1 MQSPQ
6 PAHPSGSG
14 SHTPVNPTSSLSS
27 VTGTAAGST
36 STPIRINSA
45 KHSGGGDSLLPSLGL
60 AGGSGTGAST
70 SSHSMPGTPQQSSS
84 VPTGSHLQLQTPS
97 ATGGAVTPSG
107 LSMGASNQS
116 LGVSVGAASS
126 VGGISI
132 TPPNSAGLRQSTVFD
147 FKFKRRP
154 SLKVLLTK
162 LPSNDS
168 LSNSPAPSSPGIANW
183 ASDNR
188 DGNVADK
195 SAADA
200 AKLNR
205 KESYKAQ
212 RKNYRKEK
220 KRVASELMNS
230 LQDPAV
236 IVLADWLKVRGTL
249 KSWTKL
255 WCVLKPGLLLIYKS
269 QKTKSSHWVGTVMLT
284 ACQVIERPSKKDG
297 FCFKLFHPM
306 EQSIWAPRG
315 PDKETIGAVVQPLP
329 TAYLIFRAPSQAAG
343 KCWMDALELSLRCS
357 ALLLRTN
364 SSTAPSNTSYVGEPL
379 LPVSHETQWSEA
391 DYEKHFN
398 DHGKWGQFLA
408 VPPDMESSRS
418 DTSLPSRAQTPLLQQ
433 LYSSAVS
440 NWERTKRLPHF
451 RHHSEQRKS
460 SCSDASSC
468 DYALGTQRKRRLL
481 SPVSKSLSLGGTGA
495 LGGSSSSEEN
505 EDDYGDTSAG
515 SLAPAPGP
523 DPRPV
528 SAPPECPLQP
538 RFRLNVKDLD
548 ADSQNEAPNA
558 AMSGL
563 ESESE
568 SDAGEAV
575 QDDTLE
581 PADCVE
587 TTYVPFTEEEFGE
600 QGEQVEELA
609 EENKSLIWCI
619 VKQVRPGMDLSKV
632 VLPTFILE
640 PRSFLDKL
648 SDSYYHADL
657 LSKAVQEDDA
667 FTRMK
672 IIVQWYMSSFYKKP
686 KGLKKPYNPILG
698 ETFRCYWQHPSGSR
712 TFYIA
717 EQVSHHPPVSAF
729 YVTNR
734 EDGFSITCSILAK
747 SKFYGNST
755 SAVLEGAATMTLLP
769 RGECYTATTPYAH
782 CKGILMGTLSME
794 LGGKIN
800 IECENTGYRTELEF
814 KLKPF
819 LGGSEST
826 NVVVGKIK
834 LGKETLATINGHW
847 DRECRIKDAK
857 TGEETLLFKVDADLR
872 AKRLP
877 RYLVPVEAQEPHESQ
892 RLWER
897 VSESIA
903 REDQVAATEEKT
915 VLEEKQRAAAK
926 ERSSIEAPY
935 VPNLF
940 ELDSYGQW
948 IYKYADLRPWDV
960 RNDVRQYECQY
971 KVLTQTRHKSVP
983 IVHGAELMHPLR
995 SSIEPVA
1002 RSHRQSGAASSKAPK
1017 AKNKSLV
1024 LAPRDTNSDSS
1035 QSPQGVV
1042 KRSSS
1047 SSIRQINAA
1056 LDQVNRVLEEHS
1068 KQLNDISRR
1077 LERMQY
1083 APPAHLRHGAQ
1094 NMLGG
1099 GVALST
1105 VIKSLIYALI
1115 GLTFSLILRWLFK

>member
-6 PAHPSGSG
+6 PAQPSGSG

-27 VTGTAAGST
+27 VTGTAAAST

-60 AGGSGTGAST
+60 AGVSGTGAST

-116 LGVSVGAASS
+116 LGLSVGAAGS

-132 TPPNSAGLRQSTVFD
+132 TPPNSAGLRQST
-147 FKFKRRP
+147 
-154 SLKVLLTK
+154 
-162 LPSNDS
+162 
-168 LSNSPAPSSPGIANW
+168 GIANW

-398 DHGKWGQFLA
+398 DH
-408 VPPDMESSRS
+408 
-418 DTSLPSRAQTPLLQQ
+418 
-433 LYSSAVS
+433 
-440 NWERTKRLPHF
+440 
-451 RHHSEQRKS
+451 
-460 SCSDASSC
+460 
-468 DYALGTQRKRRLL
+468 
-481 SPVSKSLSLGGTGA
+481 
-495 LGGSSSSEEN
+495 
-505 EDDYGDTSAG
+505 
-515 SLAPAPGP
+515 
-523 DPRPV
+523 
-528 SAPPECPLQP
+528 
-538 RFRLNVKDLD
+538 DLD

-587 TTYVPFTEEEFGE
+587 TTYVPITEEEFGE

-609 EENKSLIWCI
+609 DENKSLIWCI

-915 VLEEKQRAAAK
+915 VLEEKQRADAK

-995 SSIEPVA
+995 SSLEPVA

-1083 APPAHLRHGAQ
+1083 APPPHLRHGAQ

>member
-1 MQSPQ
+1 MLFKYFNIF
-6 PAHPSGSG
+6 GSC
-14 SHTPVNPTSSLSS
+14 
-27 VTGTAAGST
+27 
-36 STPIRINSA
+36 R
-45 KHSGGGDSLLPSLGL
+45 
-60 AGGSGTGAST
+60 
-70 SSHSMPGTPQQSSS
+70 
-84 VPTGSHLQLQTPS
+84 
-97 ATGGAVTPSG
+97 
-107 LSMGASNQS
+107 
-116 LGVSVGAASS
+116 
-126 VGGISI
+126 
-132 TPPNSAGLRQSTVFD
+132 
-147 FKFKRRP
+147 
-154 SLKVLLTK
+154 
-162 LPSNDS
+162 
-168 LSNSPAPSSPGIANW
+168 
-183 ASDNR
+183 
-188 DGNVADK
+188 K

-212 RKNYRKEK
+212 RKNYRREK

-284 ACQVIERPSKKDG
+284 SCQVIERPSKKDG
-297 FCFKLFHPM
+297 FCFKLFHPL

-357 ALLLRTN
+357 ALLLRSN
-364 SSTAPSNTSYVGEPL
+364 SSTTPSNAYTGEPL
-379 LPVSHETQWSEA
+379 PVSNETQWSEA

-398 DHGKWGQFLA
+398 DH
-408 VPPDMESSRS
+408 
-418 DTSLPSRAQTPLLQQ
+418 
-433 LYSSAVS
+433 
-440 NWERTKRLPHF
+440 
-451 RHHSEQRKS
+451 
-460 SCSDASSC
+460 
-468 DYALGTQRKRRLL
+468 
-481 SPVSKSLSLGGTGA
+481 
-495 LGGSSSSEEN
+495 
-505 EDDYGDTSAG
+505 
-515 SLAPAPGP
+515 
-523 DPRPV
+523 
-528 SAPPECPLQP
+528 
-538 RFRLNVKDLD
+538 DLD
-548 ADSQNEAPNA
+548 ADSQNEAANA

-563 ESESE
+563 ESDSESE
-568 SDAGEAV
+568 PAQE
-575 QDDTLE
+575 DDVVDQPPCE
-581 PADCVE
+581 E
-587 TTYVPFTEEEFGE
+587 TTYVPFQEEEFGA

-657 LSKAVQEDDA
+657 LSRAVHEDDA

-672 IIVQWYMSSFYKKP
+672 MIVQWYLSGFYKKP

-698 ETFRCYWQHPSGSR
+698 ETFRCYWEHPGGSR

-769 RGECYTATTPYAH
+769 RGECYTASTPYAH

-800 IECENTGYRTELEF
+800 IECENTGYKTELEF

-819 LGGSEST
+819 LGGADAT

-834 LGKETLATINGHW
+834 LGKETLATISGHW
-847 DRECRIKDAK
+847 DKECRIKDMK
-857 TGEETLLFKVDADLR
+857 TGEETLLFKADAEMR
-872 AKRLP
+872 SKRLT
-877 RYLVPVEAQEPHESQ
+877 RYLVPMEKQLPTESE
-892 RLWER
+892 RLWR
-897 VSESIA
+897 LVSEAIA
-903 REDQVAATEEKT
+903 NEDQIAATAEKT
-915 VLEEKQRAAAK
+915 VLEENQRAAAK
-926 ERSSIEAPY
+926 DRAENDKVHIPT
-935 VPNLF
+935 LF
-940 ELDSYGQW
+940 EQDSYGQW
-948 IYKYADLRPWDV
+948 IYKYADLRPWDT
-960 RNDVRQYECQY
+960 RNDVRQYECDY
-971 KVLTQTRHKSVP
+971 KVLTETRNKTVP
-983 IVHGAELMHPLR
+983 IVHGAEIIHPLR
-995 SSIEPVA
+995 AGHEPSI
-1002 RSHRQSGAASSKAPK
+1002 RSRTRLTVGKESNKTPK
-1017 AKNKSLV
+1017 AMNKSLV

-1035 QSPQGVV
+1035 QSPQGAV
-1042 KRSSS
+1042 KRGTNSSS
-1047 SSIRQINAA
+1047 FRQIAVTLEQLNAT
-1056 LDQVNRVLEEHS
+1056 LENHT

-1083 APPAHLRHGAQ
+1083 APPSQHTSPYDL
-1094 NMLGG
+1094 LGG
-1099 GVALST
+1099 GVSLST
-1105 VIKSLIYALI
+1105 VFKSIIYALI
-1115 GLTFSLILRWLFK
+1115 GLGVSLILRWLFK

>member
-1 MQSPQ
+1 MQSQGALPI
-6 PAHPSGSG
+6 PMPGAVGGGGGGAAGGSGSG
-14 SHTPVNPTSSLSS
+14 SHTPISATPNPVSAVSGTPTTS
-27 VTGTAAGST
+27 
-36 STPIRINSA
+36 STPIRIGSA
-45 KHSGGGDSLLPSLGL
+45 KHSAPGGGGDAAVQAVTGGIS
-60 AGGSGTGAST
+60 GSGPT
-70 SSHSMPGTPQQSSS
+70 SHSVPGTPQQSSS
-84 VPTGSHLQLQTPS
+84 VPTGSHLQLQAMPS
-97 ATGGAVTPSG
+97 AI
-107 LSMGASNQS
+107 SMGASNQS
-116 LGVSVGAASS
+116 LGVSVGAGSS
-126 VGGISI
+126 ISGISI
-132 TPPNSAGLRQSTVFD
+132 TPPNSAGLRQTA
-147 FKFKRRP
+147 
-154 SLKVLLTK
+154 T
-162 LPSNDS
+162 
-168 LSNSPAPSSPGIANW
+168 GIANW

-188 DGNVADK
+188 DGNLADK

-212 RKNYRKEK
+212 RKNYRREK

-284 ACQVIERPSKKDG
+284 SCQVIERPSKKDG
-297 FCFKLFHPM
+297 FCFKLFHPL

-315 PDKETIGAVVQPLP
+315 PDKETLGAVVQPLP

-357 ALLLRTN
+357 ALLLRSN
-364 SSTAPSNTSYVGEPL
+364 SGTGAAPSNTFVGEP

-398 DHGKWGQFLA
+398 DQ
-408 VPPDMESSRS
+408 
-418 DTSLPSRAQTPLLQQ
+418 
-433 LYSSAVS
+433 
-440 NWERTKRLPHF
+440 
-451 RHHSEQRKS
+451 
-460 SCSDASSC
+460 
-468 DYALGTQRKRRLL
+468 
-481 SPVSKSLSLGGTGA
+481 
-495 LGGSSSSEEN
+495 
-505 EDDYGDTSAG
+505 
-515 SLAPAPGP
+515 
-523 DPRPV
+523 
-528 SAPPECPLQP
+528 
-538 RFRLNVKDLD
+538 DLD

-558 AMSGL
+558 TMSGL
-563 ESESE
+563 ESDTDTDGAEP
-568 SDAGEAV
+568 DGDV
-575 QDDTLE
+575 QQDENVNAT
-581 PADCVE
+581 PCQE

-609 EENKSLIWCI
+609 DENKSLIWCI

-648 SDSYYHADL
+648 SDSYYHADI

-672 IIVQWYMSSFYKKP
+672 LIVQWYLSSFYKKP

-769 RGECYTATTPYAH
+769 RGECYTASTPYAH

-819 LGGSEST
+819 LGGSDAT

-834 LGKETLATINGHW
+834 LGKETLATLQGHW
-847 DRECRIKDAK
+847 DKEIRLKDVK
-857 TGEETLLFKVDADLR
+857 TGEESLLFKADAEMR
-872 AKRLP
+872 SKRLI
-877 RYLVPVEAQEPHESQ
+877 RHLVPVDLQLPTESQ
-892 RLWER
+892 RLWSR
-897 VSESIA
+897 VSDAIA

-915 VLEEKQRAAAK
+915 VLEERQRAAAK
-926 ERSSIEAPY
+926 ERAANDISYDPTF
-935 VPNLF
+935 F

-948 IYKYADLRPWDV
+948 VYKYADLRPWDT
-960 RNDVRQYECQY
+960 RNDVRQYECDY
-971 KVLTQTRHKSVP
+971 KVITLTRHKSVP
-983 IVHGAELMHPLR
+983 IVHGAEIQHPLR
-995 SSIEPVA
+995 ASLETVA
-1002 RSHRQSGAASSKAPK
+1002 RPHRQSSITGGSKSAVAAK

-1035 QSPQGVV
+1035 QSPQGAV
-1042 KRSSS
+1042 KRG
-1047 SSIRQINAA
+1047 SSIKQLTLAV
-1056 LDQVNRVLEEHS
+1056 DQLNRVLDVHTR
-1068 KQLNDISRR
+1068 KLNEISQR

-1083 APPAHLRHGAQ
+1083 APTPNTMSGHL
-1094 NMLGG
+1094 LGG
-1099 GVALST
+1099 GVAQST
-1105 VIKSLIYALI
+1105 VYKSIIYALI
-1115 GLTFSLILRWLFK
+1115 GLTVSLLLRWLFK

>member
-1 MQSPQ
+1 M
-6 PAHPSGSG
+6 
-14 SHTPVNPTSSLSS
+14 N
-27 VTGTAAGST
+27 
-36 STPIRINSA
+36 
-45 KHSGGGDSLLPSLGL
+45 LL
-60 AGGSGTGAST
+60 
-70 SSHSMPGTPQQSSS
+70 Q
-84 VPTGSHLQLQTPS
+84 
-97 ATGGAVTPSG
+97 
-107 LSMGASNQS
+107 
-116 LGVSVGAASS
+116 
-126 VGGISI
+126 
-132 TPPNSAGLRQSTVFD
+132 R
-147 FKFKRRP
+147 
-154 SLKVLLTK
+154 
-162 LPSNDS
+162 
-168 LSNSPAPSSPGIANW
+168 IANW

-188 DGNVADK
+188 DGNLADK

-212 RKNYRKEK
+212 RKNYRREK

-284 ACQVIERPSKKDG
+284 SCQVIERPSKKDG
-297 FCFKLFHPM
+297 FCFKLFHPL

-357 ALLLRTN
+357 ALLLRSN
-364 SSTAPSNTSYVGEPL
+364 SSTGTAPTSSYMGEP

-398 DHGKWGQFLA
+398 DH
-408 VPPDMESSRS
+408 
-418 DTSLPSRAQTPLLQQ
+418 
-433 LYSSAVS
+433 
-440 NWERTKRLPHF
+440 
-451 RHHSEQRKS
+451 
-460 SCSDASSC
+460 
-468 DYALGTQRKRRLL
+468 
-481 SPVSKSLSLGGTGA
+481 
-495 LGGSSSSEEN
+495 
-505 EDDYGDTSAG
+505 
-515 SLAPAPGP
+515 
-523 DPRPV
+523 
-528 SAPPECPLQP
+528 
-538 RFRLNVKDLD
+538 DLD

-558 AMSGL
+558 VMSGL

-568 SDAGEAV
+568 SDPA
-575 QDDTLE
+575 E
-581 PADCVE
+581 PAQEDGVEQQCVE
-587 TTYVPFTEEEFGE
+587 TSYAPFTEEEFGE

-672 IIVQWYMSSFYKKP
+672 LVVQWYLSSFYKKP

-698 ETFRCYWQHPSGSR
+698 ERFRCYWQHPSGSR

-819 LGGSEST
+819 LGGADAT

-847 DRECRIKDAK
+847 DKECRVKDSK
-857 TGEETLLFKVDADLR
+857 TGEETVLFKVDAETR
-872 AKRLP
+872 SKRLT
-877 RYLVPVEAQEPHESQ
+877 RYMVPLDLQEDNESQ
-892 RLWER
+892 RLWQR
-897 VSESIA
+897 VSEAIA

-915 VLEEKQRAAAK
+915 VLEERQRADAK
-926 ERSSIEAPY
+926 ERVSSDSVHMPD
-935 VPNLF
+935 LF

-948 IYKYADLRPWDV
+948 LYKYADLRPWDS
-960 RNDVRQYECQY
+960 RNDVRQYECQF

-983 IVHGAELMHPLR
+983 IVHGVEMIHPLR
-995 SSIEPVA
+995 SSIETLS
-1002 RSHRQSGAASSKAPK
+1002 RTKRQSPAGQPLQPGGSVVPK

-1035 QSPQGVV
+1035 QSPQGAV

-1047 SSIRQINAA
+1047 SAIKQLA
-1056 LDQVNRVLEEHS
+1056 LAVDQVNRVLELHTR
-1068 KQLNDISRR
+1068 QLNEISQR

-1083 APPAHLRHGAQ
+1083 SPPPSNMSAHSVNL
-1094 NMLGG
+1094 LGG
-1099 GVALST
+1099 GVSQST

>member
-1 MQSPQ
+1 MQ
-6 PAHPSGSG
+6 PATPSTPINSAPLA
-14 SHTPVNPTSSLSS
+14 SSASSATPVAAAPASSQGQGASS
-27 VTGTAAGST
+27 QGQGASSQGQGAS

-45 KHSGGGDSLLPSLGL
+45 KQAGGGGDTLTQPS
-60 AGGSGTGAST
+60 TPH
-70 SSHSMPGTPQQSSS
+70 SHSMPGTPQQPQQSSS
-84 VPTGSHLQLQTPS
+84 VPTGGHLLQLQPPLPS
-97 ATGGAVTPSG
+97 AAGAAGAGGAVTPSG

-126 VGGISI
+126 VSGISI
-132 TPPNSAGLRQSTVFD
+132 TPPNSAGLRQST
-147 FKFKRRP
+147 
-154 SLKVLLTK
+154 
-162 LPSNDS
+162 
-168 LSNSPAPSSPGIANW
+168 GIANW

-188 DGNVADK
+188 DGNLADK
-195 SAADA
+195 ATADA

-212 RKNYRKEK
+212 RKNYRREK

-284 ACQVIERPSKKDG
+284 SCQVIERPSKKDG
-297 FCFKLFHPM
+297 FCFKLFHPL

-357 ALLLRTN
+357 ALLLRSN
-364 SSTAPSNTSYVGEPL
+364 SSTGAAPSSSYVGEP

-398 DHGKWGQFLA
+398 DH
-408 VPPDMESSRS
+408 
-418 DTSLPSRAQTPLLQQ
+418 
-433 LYSSAVS
+433 
-440 NWERTKRLPHF
+440 
-451 RHHSEQRKS
+451 
-460 SCSDASSC
+460 
-468 DYALGTQRKRRLL
+468 
-481 SPVSKSLSLGGTGA
+481 
-495 LGGSSSSEEN
+495 
-505 EDDYGDTSAG
+505 
-515 SLAPAPGP
+515 
-523 DPRPV
+523 
-528 SAPPECPLQP
+528 
-538 RFRLNVKDLD
+538 DLD

-558 AMSGL
+558 VMSGP

-568 SDAGEAV
+568 SDPA
-575 QDDTLE
+575 E
-581 PADCVE
+581 PAQEDGVEQQCEE

-672 IIVQWYMSSFYKKP
+672 LVVQWYLSSFYKKP

-698 ETFRCYWQHPSGSR
+698 ERFRCYWQHPSGSR

-734 EDGFSITCSILAK
+734 EDGFSISCSILAK

-769 RGECYTATTPYAH
+769 RGECYTATSPYAH

-819 LGGSEST
+819 LGGADAT

-834 LGKETLATINGHW
+834 LGKETLATISGHW
-847 DRECRIKDAK
+847 DKECRVKDSK
-857 TGEETLLFKVDADLR
+857 TGEETLLFKVDAETR
-872 AKRLP
+872 SKRLT
-877 RYLVPVEAQEPHESQ
+877 RHLVPLESQEPNESQ
-892 RLWER
+892 RLWQK
-897 VSESIA
+897 VSEAIA

-915 VLEEKQRAAAK
+915 VLEERQRADAK
-926 ERSSIEAPY
+926 ERASTESTHMPE
-935 VPNLF
+935 LF
-940 ELDSYGQW
+940 EVDSYGQW
-948 IYKYADLRPWDV
+948 LYKYADLRPWDS
-960 RNDVRQYECQY
+960 RNDVRQYECQF

-983 IVHGAELMHPLR
+983 IVHSAEMIHPLR
-995 SSIEPVA
+995 SSIETIS
-1002 RSHRQSGAASSKAPK
+1002 RTQRQSPAGQGMQTGGSSAPK

-1035 QSPQGVV
+1035 QSPQGAV

-1047 SSIRQINAA
+1047 SAVKQLA
-1056 LDQVNRVLEEHS
+1056 LAVDQVNRVLEMHTR
-1068 KQLNDISRR
+1068 QLNEISQR

-1083 APPAHLRHGAQ
+1083 APPPSSMGAHSHHL
-1094 NMLGG
+1094 LGG
-1099 GVALST
+1099 GVSQST
-1105 VIKSLIYALI
+1105 VIKSLVYALI
-1115 GLTFSLILRWLFK
+1115 GLTVSLILRWLFK

>member
-1 MQSPQ
+1 M
-6 PAHPSGSG
+6 
-14 SHTPVNPTSSLSS
+14 N
-27 VTGTAAGST
+27 
-36 STPIRINSA
+36 
-45 KHSGGGDSLLPSLGL
+45 LL
-60 AGGSGTGAST
+60 
-70 SSHSMPGTPQQSSS
+70 Q
-84 VPTGSHLQLQTPS
+84 
-97 ATGGAVTPSG
+97 
-107 LSMGASNQS
+107 
-116 LGVSVGAASS
+116 
-126 VGGISI
+126 
-132 TPPNSAGLRQSTVFD
+132 R
-147 FKFKRRP
+147 
-154 SLKVLLTK
+154 
-162 LPSNDS
+162 
-168 LSNSPAPSSPGIANW
+168 IANW

-188 DGNVADK
+188 DGNPTDK

-212 RKNYRKEK
+212 RKNYRREK

-284 ACQVIERPSKKDG
+284 SCQVIERPSKKDG

-364 SSTAPSNTSYVGEPL
+364 SSTTPSSNYAGEPL
-379 LPVSHETQWSEA
+379 PVSNETQWSEA

-398 DHGKWGQFLA
+398 DHGKWMQQWLA
-408 VPPDMESSRS
+408 PPAEQENSRS
-418 DTSLPSRAQTPLLQQ
+418 DNSQSSRAQTPLLQQ

-440 NWERTKRLPHF
+440 NWERTKRLPRF
-451 RHHSEQRKS
+451 GQRS
-460 SCSDASSC
+460 GQTRRGSDASTA
-468 DYALGTQRKRRLL
+468 DPKPGRRLRRHL
-481 SPVSKSLSLGGTGA
+481 SPISKSLSLGGV
-495 LGGSSSSEEN
+495 LCGSSSSDD
-505 EDDYGDTSAG
+505 EDVDYAG
-515 SLAPAPGP
+515 SSVCAKGAGF
-523 DPRPV
+523 RPV
-528 SAPPECPLQP
+528 SAPPDCLLLP
-538 RFRLNVKDLD
+538 RFQINVQDLD

-563 ESESE
+563 ESDSESE
-568 SDAGEAV
+568 AAQE
-575 QDDTLE
+575 DDLDQVPCE
-581 PADCVE
+581 E
-587 TTYVPFTEEEFGE
+587 TCYVPFQEEEFGE

-657 LSKAVQEDDA
+657 LSRAVHEDDA

-672 IIVQWYMSSFYKKP
+672 IIVQWYLSGFYKKP

-698 ETFRCYWQHPSGSR
+698 ETFRCYWEHPNGSR
-712 TFYIA
+712 TYYIA

-755 SAVLEGAATMTLLP
+755 SAVLEGTATMTLLP
-769 RGECYTATTPYAH
+769 RGEIYTATTPYAH

-800 IECENTGYRTELEF
+800 IECENTGYKTELEF

-819 LGGSEST
+819 LGGADAT

-834 LGKETLATINGHW
+834 LGKETLATIQGHW
-847 DRECRIKDAK
+847 DKECRLKDLK
-857 TGEETLLFKVDADLR
+857 TGEEILLFKADADMR
-872 AKRLP
+872 SKRLT
-877 RYLVPVEAQEPHESQ
+877 RYLVPMEKQLPTESE
-892 RLWER
+892 RLWR
-897 VSESIA
+897 LVSEAIA

-915 VLEEKQRAAAK
+915 VLEESQRASAK
-926 ERSSIEAPY
+926 ERAENDKKHIPT
-935 VPNLF
+935 LF
-940 ELDSYGQW
+940 ELNDYGQW
-948 IYKYADLRPWDV
+948 IYKYSDLRPWDV
-960 RNDVRQYECQY
+960 RNDVRQYECDY
-971 KVLTQTRHKSVP
+971 KVITETRNKTVP
-983 IVHGAELMHPLR
+983 VVLGADKLIPLR
-995 SSIEPVA
+995 AGMNSVA
-1002 RSHRQSGAASSKAPK
+1002 LSFRHLTIVPSAEGSKAPK

-1035 QSPQGVV
+1035 QSPQGAV
-1042 KRSSS
+1042 KRGSNSAA
-1047 SSIRQINAA
+1047 IKQLTNAVEQMNA
-1056 LDQVNRVLEEHS
+1056 TLQSHT
-1068 KQLNDISRR
+1068 KQLNDITRR

-1083 APPAHLRHGAQ
+1083 APSSRHS
-1094 NMLGG
+1094 NVHELIGG
-1099 GVALST
+1099 GVSLST

-1115 GLTFSLILRWLFK
+1115 GLMVSLILRWLFK

>member
-1 MQSPQ
+1 MQ
-6 PAHPSGSG
+6 PATPG
-14 SHTPVNPTSSLSS
+14 TPVNNSPLMINSSNTPAAPALAPGA
-27 VTGTAAGST
+27 TGGAS

-45 KHSGGGDSLLPSLGL
+45 KSHAGGGDTLAPS
-60 AGGSGTGAST
+60 TPH
-70 SSHSMPGTPQQSSS
+70 SHSTPGTPLQQQQSSS
-84 VPTGSHLQLQTPS
+84 VPTGSHLLQLQAPLPS
-97 ATGGAVTPSG
+97 AGGGGGGSVTPSG

-116 LGVSVGAASS
+116 LGISVGAASS
-126 VGGISI
+126 VSGISI

-154 SLKVLLTK
+154 SLKVLMTK
-162 LPSNDS
+162 LPSTDS

-188 DGNVADK
+188 DGNLADK

-212 RKNYRKEK
+212 RKNYRREK

-284 ACQVIERPSKKDG
+284 SCQVIERPSKKDG
-297 FCFKLFHPM
+297 FCFKLFHPL

-364 SSTAPSNTSYVGEPL
+364 SSTGTAPSSSFVGEP

-398 DHGKWGQFLA
+398 DQ
-408 VPPDMESSRS
+408 
-418 DTSLPSRAQTPLLQQ
+418 
-433 LYSSAVS
+433 
-440 NWERTKRLPHF
+440 
-451 RHHSEQRKS
+451 
-460 SCSDASSC
+460 
-468 DYALGTQRKRRLL
+468 
-481 SPVSKSLSLGGTGA
+481 
-495 LGGSSSSEEN
+495 
-505 EDDYGDTSAG
+505 
-515 SLAPAPGP
+515 
-523 DPRPV
+523 
-528 SAPPECPLQP
+528 
-538 RFRLNVKDLD
+538 DLD

-558 AMSGL
+558 VMSGL

-568 SDAGEAV
+568 SDPAEPA
-575 QDDTLE
+575 QDDGVE
-581 PADCVE
+581 QQCEE

-609 EENKSLIWCI
+609 DENKSLIWCI

-672 IIVQWYMSSFYKKP
+672 LVVQWYLSSFYKKP

-698 ETFRCYWQHPSGSR
+698 ERFRCYWQHPSGSR

-769 RGECYTATTPYAH
+769 RGECYTATSPYAH

-819 LGGSEST
+819 LGGADAT

-847 DRECRIKDAK
+847 DKECRVKDSK
-857 TGEETLLFKVDADLR
+857 TGEETLLFRVDAETR
-872 AKRLP
+872 SKRLT
-877 RYLVPVEAQEPHESQ
+877 RHMVPLESQDPNESQ
-892 RLWER
+892 RLWQH
-897 VSESIA
+897 VSDAIA

-915 VLEEKQRAAAK
+915 VLEERQRADAK
-926 ERSSIEAPY
+926 ERASTESTHMPE
-935 VPNLF
+935 LF

-948 IYKYADLRPWDV
+948 LYKYADLRPWDS
-960 RNDVRQYECQY
+960 RNDVRQYECQF

-983 IVHGAELMHPLR
+983 IVHGAEMIHPLR
-995 SSIEPVA
+995 SSLETLS
-1002 RSHRQSGAASSKAPK
+1002 RTQRQSPAGQAIPAVSK

-1035 QSPQGVV
+1035 QSPQGAV

-1047 SSIRQINAA
+1047 SAIKQLA
-1056 LDQVNRVLEEHS
+1056 LAVDQVNRVLELHTR
-1068 KQLNDISRR
+1068 QLNEISQR

-1083 APPAHLRHGAQ
+1083 SPPSSSLSVQSHHL
-1094 NMLGG
+1094 LGG
-1099 GVALST
+1099 GVSQST
-1105 VIKSLIYALI
+1105 VFKSLIYALI
-1115 GLTFSLILRWLFK
+1115 GLTLSLILRWLFK

>member
-1 MQSPQ
+1 M
-6 PAHPSGSG
+6 
-14 SHTPVNPTSSLSS
+14 
-27 VTGTAAGST
+27 
-36 STPIRINSA
+36 IFRI
-45 KHSGGGDSLLPSLGL
+45 
-60 AGGSGTGAST
+60 T
-70 SSHSMPGTPQQSSS
+70 
-84 VPTGSHLQLQTPS
+84 
-97 ATGGAVTPSG
+97 
-107 LSMGASNQS
+107 
-116 LGVSVGAASS
+116 
-126 VGGISI
+126 
-132 TPPNSAGLRQSTVFD
+132 
-147 FKFKRRP
+147 
-154 SLKVLLTK
+154 
-162 LPSNDS
+162 
-168 LSNSPAPSSPGIANW
+168 GIANW

-212 RKNYRKEK
+212 RKNYRREK

-284 ACQVIERPSKKDG
+284 SCQVIERPSKKDG
-297 FCFKLFHPM
+297 FCFKLFHPL

-357 ALLLRTN
+357 ALLLRSN
-364 SSTAPSNTSYVGEPL
+364 SSTGTAPTSSYMGEP

-398 DHGKWGQFLA
+398 DH
-408 VPPDMESSRS
+408 
-418 DTSLPSRAQTPLLQQ
+418 
-433 LYSSAVS
+433 
-440 NWERTKRLPHF
+440 
-451 RHHSEQRKS
+451 
-460 SCSDASSC
+460 
-468 DYALGTQRKRRLL
+468 
-481 SPVSKSLSLGGTGA
+481 
-495 LGGSSSSEEN
+495 
-505 EDDYGDTSAG
+505 
-515 SLAPAPGP
+515 
-523 DPRPV
+523 
-528 SAPPECPLQP
+528 
-538 RFRLNVKDLD
+538 DLD

-558 AMSGL
+558 VMSGL

-568 SDAGEAV
+568 SDPA
-575 QDDTLE
+575 E
-581 PADCVE
+581 PAQEDVVDVDQQCVE
-587 TTYVPFTEEEFGE
+587 TSYVPFTEEEFGE

-672 IIVQWYMSSFYKKP
+672 LVVQWYLSSFYKKP

-698 ETFRCYWQHPSGSR
+698 ERFRCYWQHPSGSR

-819 LGGSEST
+819 LGGADAT

-847 DRECRIKDAK
+847 DKECRVKDSK
-857 TGEETLLFKVDADLR
+857 TGEETVLFKVDAETR
-872 AKRLP
+872 SKRLT
-877 RYLVPVEAQEPHESQ
+877 RYMVPLDLQEPNESQ
-892 RLWER
+892 RLWQR
-897 VSESIA
+897 VSEAIA
-903 REDQVAATEEKT
+903 NEDQVAATEEKT
-915 VLEEKQRAAAK
+915 VLEERQRADAK
-926 ERSSIEAPY
+926 ERLSSDSVHMPD
-935 VPNLF
+935 LF

-948 IYKYADLRPWDV
+948 LYKYADLRPWDS
-960 RNDVRQYECQY
+960 RNDVRQYECQF

-983 IVHGAELMHPLR
+983 IVHGAEMIHPLR
-995 SSIEPVA
+995 SSIETLS
-1002 RSHRQSGAASSKAPK
+1002 RTQRQSPAGQPLPSGGSAVPK

-1035 QSPQGVV
+1035 QSPQGAV

-1047 SSIRQINAA
+1047 SAIKQLTLAV
-1056 LDQVNRVLEEHS
+1056 DQVNRVLEQHTR
-1068 KQLNDISRR
+1068 QLNEISRR

-1083 APPAHLRHGAQ
+1083 SPPPSNMSAHSLH
-1094 NMLGG
+1094 MLGG
-1099 GVALST
+1099 GVSQST

-1115 GLTFSLILRWLFK
+1115 GLAFSLILRWLFK

>member
-398 DHGKWGQFLA
+398 DH
-408 VPPDMESSRS
+408 
-418 DTSLPSRAQTPLLQQ
+418 
-433 LYSSAVS
+433 
-440 NWERTKRLPHF
+440 
-451 RHHSEQRKS
+451 
-460 SCSDASSC
+460 
-468 DYALGTQRKRRLL
+468 
-481 SPVSKSLSLGGTGA
+481 
-495 LGGSSSSEEN
+495 
-505 EDDYGDTSAG
+505 
-515 SLAPAPGP
+515 
-523 DPRPV
+523 
-528 SAPPECPLQP
+528 
-538 RFRLNVKDLD
+538 DLD

>member
-1 MQSPQ
+1 M
-6 PAHPSGSG
+6 
-14 SHTPVNPTSSLSS
+14 N
-27 VTGTAAGST
+27 
-36 STPIRINSA
+36 
-45 KHSGGGDSLLPSLGL
+45 LL
-60 AGGSGTGAST
+60 
-70 SSHSMPGTPQQSSS
+70 Q
-84 VPTGSHLQLQTPS
+84 
-97 ATGGAVTPSG
+97 
-107 LSMGASNQS
+107 
-116 LGVSVGAASS
+116 
-126 VGGISI
+126 
-132 TPPNSAGLRQSTVFD
+132 R
-147 FKFKRRP
+147 
-154 SLKVLLTK
+154 
-162 LPSNDS
+162 
-168 LSNSPAPSSPGIANW
+168 IANW

-188 DGNVADK
+188 DGNLADK

-212 RKNYRKEK
+212 RKNYRREK

-284 ACQVIERPSKKDG
+284 SCQVIERPSKKDG
-297 FCFKLFHPM
+297 FCFKLFHPL

-357 ALLLRTN
+357 ALLLRSN
-364 SSTAPSNTSYVGEPL
+364 SSTTPSNAYTGEPL
-379 LPVSHETQWSEA
+379 PVSNETQWSEA

-398 DHGKWGQFLA
+398 DH
-408 VPPDMESSRS
+408 
-418 DTSLPSRAQTPLLQQ
+418 
-433 LYSSAVS
+433 
-440 NWERTKRLPHF
+440 
-451 RHHSEQRKS
+451 
-460 SCSDASSC
+460 
-468 DYALGTQRKRRLL
+468 
-481 SPVSKSLSLGGTGA
+481 
-495 LGGSSSSEEN
+495 
-505 EDDYGDTSAG
+505 
-515 SLAPAPGP
+515 
-523 DPRPV
+523 
-528 SAPPECPLQP
+528 
-538 RFRLNVKDLD
+538 DLD
-548 ADSQNEAPNA
+548 ADSQNEAANA

-563 ESESE
+563 ESDSESE
-568 SDAGEAV
+568 PAQE
-575 QDDTLE
+575 DDVVDQPPCE
-581 PADCVE
+581 E
-587 TTYVPFTEEEFGE
+587 TTYVPFQEEEFGA

-657 LSKAVQEDDA
+657 LSRAVHEDDA

-672 IIVQWYMSSFYKKP
+672 MIVQWYLSGFYKKP

-698 ETFRCYWQHPSGSR
+698 ETFRCYWEHPGGSR

-769 RGECYTATTPYAH
+769 RGECYTASTPYAH

-800 IECENTGYRTELEF
+800 IECENTGYKTELEF

-819 LGGSEST
+819 LGGADAT

-834 LGKETLATINGHW
+834 LGKETLATISGHW
-847 DRECRIKDAK
+847 DKECRIKDMK
-857 TGEETLLFKVDADLR
+857 TGEETLLFKADAEMR
-872 AKRLP
+872 SKRLT
-877 RYLVPVEAQEPHESQ
+877 RYLVPMEKQLPTESE
-892 RLWER
+892 RLWR
-897 VSESIA
+897 LVSEAIA
-903 REDQVAATEEKT
+903 NEDQIAATAEKT
-915 VLEEKQRAAAK
+915 VLEENQRAAAK
-926 ERSSIEAPY
+926 DRAENDKVHIPT
-935 VPNLF
+935 LF
-940 ELDSYGQW
+940 EQDSYGQW
-948 IYKYADLRPWDV
+948 IYKYADLRPWDT
-960 RNDVRQYECQY
+960 RNDVRQYECDY
-971 KVLTQTRHKSVP
+971 KVLTETRNKTVP
-983 IVHGAELMHPLR
+983 IVHGAEIIHPLR
-995 SSIEPVA
+995 AGHEPSI
-1002 RSHRQSGAASSKAPK
+1002 RSRTRLTVGKESNKTPK
-1017 AKNKSLV
+1017 AMNKSLV

-1035 QSPQGVV
+1035 QSPQGAV
-1042 KRSSS
+1042 KRGTNSSS
-1047 SSIRQINAA
+1047 FRQIAVTLEQLNAT
-1056 LDQVNRVLEEHS
+1056 LENHT

-1083 APPAHLRHGAQ
+1083 APPSQHTSPYDL
-1094 NMLGG
+1094 LGG
-1099 GVALST
+1099 GVSLST
-1105 VIKSLIYALI
+1105 VFKSIIYALI
-1115 GLTFSLILRWLFK
+1115 GLGVSLILRWLFK

>member
-1 MQSPQ
+1 M
-6 PAHPSGSG
+6 
-14 SHTPVNPTSSLSS
+14 N
-27 VTGTAAGST
+27 
-36 STPIRINSA
+36 
-45 KHSGGGDSLLPSLGL
+45 LL
-60 AGGSGTGAST
+60 
-70 SSHSMPGTPQQSSS
+70 Q
-84 VPTGSHLQLQTPS
+84 
-97 ATGGAVTPSG
+97 
-107 LSMGASNQS
+107 
-116 LGVSVGAASS
+116 
-126 VGGISI
+126 
-132 TPPNSAGLRQSTVFD
+132 R
-147 FKFKRRP
+147 
-154 SLKVLLTK
+154 
-162 LPSNDS
+162 
-168 LSNSPAPSSPGIANW
+168 IANW

-188 DGNVADK
+188 DGNLADK

-212 RKNYRKEK
+212 RKNYRREK

-284 ACQVIERPSKKDG
+284 SCQVIERPSKKDG
-297 FCFKLFHPM
+297 FCFKLFHPL

-315 PDKETIGAVVQPLP
+315 PDKETLGAVVQPLP

-357 ALLLRTN
+357 ALLLRSN
-364 SSTAPSNTSYVGEPL
+364 SGTGAAPSNTFVGEP

-398 DHGKWGQFLA
+398 DQ
-408 VPPDMESSRS
+408 
-418 DTSLPSRAQTPLLQQ
+418 
-433 LYSSAVS
+433 
-440 NWERTKRLPHF
+440 
-451 RHHSEQRKS
+451 
-460 SCSDASSC
+460 
-468 DYALGTQRKRRLL
+468 
-481 SPVSKSLSLGGTGA
+481 
-495 LGGSSSSEEN
+495 
-505 EDDYGDTSAG
+505 
-515 SLAPAPGP
+515 
-523 DPRPV
+523 
-528 SAPPECPLQP
+528 
-538 RFRLNVKDLD
+538 DLD

-558 AMSGL
+558 TMSGL
-563 ESESE
+563 ESDTDTDGAEP
-568 SDAGEAV
+568 DGDV
-575 QDDTLE
+575 QQDENVNPT
-581 PADCVE
+581 PCQE

-609 EENKSLIWCI
+609 DENKSLIWCI

-648 SDSYYHADL
+648 SDSYYHADI

-672 IIVQWYMSSFYKKP
+672 LIVQWYLSSFYKKP

-769 RGECYTATTPYAH
+769 RGECYTASTPYAH

-819 LGGSEST
+819 LGGSDAT

-834 LGKETLATINGHW
+834 LGKETLATLQGHW
-847 DRECRIKDAK
+847 DKEIRLKDVK
-857 TGEETLLFKVDADLR
+857 SGEESLLFKADAEMR
-872 AKRLP
+872 SKRLI
-877 RYLVPVEAQEPHESQ
+877 RHLVPVDLQLPTESQ
-892 RLWER
+892 RLWSR
-897 VSESIA
+897 VSDAIA

-915 VLEEKQRAAAK
+915 VLEERQRAAAK
-926 ERSSIEAPY
+926 ERAANDISYDPTF
-935 VPNLF
+935 F

-948 IYKYADLRPWDV
+948 VYKYADLRPWDT
-960 RNDVRQYECQY
+960 RNDVRQYECDY
-971 KVLTQTRHKSVP
+971 KVITLTRHKSVP
-983 IVHGAELMHPLR
+983 IVHGAEIQHPLR
-995 SSIEPVA
+995 ASLETVA
-1002 RSHRQSGAASSKAPK
+1002 RPHRQSSITGANKSAVAAK

-1035 QSPQGVV
+1035 QSPQGAV
-1042 KRSSS
+1042 KRG
-1047 SSIRQINAA
+1047 SSIKQLTVAVDQI
-1056 LDQVNRVLEEHS
+1056 NRVLDVHTR
-1068 KQLNDISRR
+1068 KLNEISQR

-1083 APPAHLRHGAQ
+1083 APTTNTMSGHL
-1094 NMLGG
+1094 LGG
-1099 GVALST
+1099 NVAQST
-1105 VIKSLIYALI
+1105 VYKSIIYALI
-1115 GLTFSLILRWLFK
+1115 GLTVSLLLRWLFK

>member
-1 MQSPQ
+1 MQ
-6 PAHPSGSG
+6 PATPG
-14 SHTPVNPTSSLSS
+14 TPVNNSPLMINSSNTPAAPALAPGA
-27 VTGTAAGST
+27 TGGAS

-45 KHSGGGDSLLPSLGL
+45 KSHAGGGDTLAPS
-60 AGGSGTGAST
+60 TPH
-70 SSHSMPGTPQQSSS
+70 SHSTPGTPLQQQQSSS
-84 VPTGSHLQLQTPS
+84 VPTGSHLLQLQAPLPS
-97 ATGGAVTPSG
+97 AGGGGGGSVTPSG

-116 LGVSVGAASS
+116 LGISVGAASS
-126 VGGISI
+126 VSGISI

-154 SLKVLLTK
+154 SLKVLMTK
-162 LPSNDS
+162 LPSTDS

-188 DGNVADK
+188 DGNLADK

-212 RKNYRKEK
+212 RKNYRREK

-284 ACQVIERPSKKDG
+284 SCQVIERPSKKDG
-297 FCFKLFHPM
+297 FCFKLFHPL

-364 SSTAPSNTSYVGEPL
+364 SSTGTAPSSSFVGEP

-398 DHGKWGQFLA
+398 DQ
-408 VPPDMESSRS
+408 
-418 DTSLPSRAQTPLLQQ
+418 
-433 LYSSAVS
+433 
-440 NWERTKRLPHF
+440 
-451 RHHSEQRKS
+451 
-460 SCSDASSC
+460 
-468 DYALGTQRKRRLL
+468 
-481 SPVSKSLSLGGTGA
+481 
-495 LGGSSSSEEN
+495 
-505 EDDYGDTSAG
+505 
-515 SLAPAPGP
+515 
-523 DPRPV
+523 
-528 SAPPECPLQP
+528 
-538 RFRLNVKDLD
+538 DLD

-558 AMSGL
+558 VMSGL

-568 SDAGEAV
+568 SDPAEPA
-575 QDDTLE
+575 QDDGVE
-581 PADCVE
+581 QQCEE

-609 EENKSLIWCI
+609 DENKSLIWCI

-672 IIVQWYMSSFYKKP
+672 LVVQWYLSSFYKKP

-698 ETFRCYWQHPSGSR
+698 ERFRCYWQHPSGSR

-769 RGECYTATTPYAH
+769 RGECYTATSPYAH

-819 LGGSEST
+819 LGGADAT

-847 DRECRIKDAK
+847 DKECRVKDSK
-857 TGEETLLFKVDADLR
+857 TGEETLLFRVDAETR
-872 AKRLP
+872 SKRLT
-877 RYLVPVEAQEPHESQ
+877 RHMVPLESQDPNESQ
-892 RLWER
+892 RLWQH
-897 VSESIA
+897 VSDAIA

-915 VLEEKQRAAAK
+915 VLEERQRADAK
-926 ERSSIEAPY
+926 ERASTESTHMPE
-935 VPNLF
+935 LF

-948 IYKYADLRPWDV
+948 LYKYADLRPWDS
-960 RNDVRQYECQY
+960 RNDVRQYECQF

-983 IVHGAELMHPLR
+983 IVHGAEMIHPLR
-995 SSIEPVA
+995 SSLETLS
-1002 RSHRQSGAASSKAPK
+1002 RTQRQSPAGQAIPAVSK

-1035 QSPQGVV
+1035 QSPQGAV

-1047 SSIRQINAA
+1047 SAIKQLA
-1056 LDQVNRVLEEHS
+1056 LAVDQVNRVLELHTR
-1068 KQLNDISRR
+1068 QLNEISQR

-1083 APPAHLRHGAQ
+1083 SPPSSSLSVQSHHL
-1094 NMLGG
+1094 LGG
-1099 GVALST
+1099 GVSQST
-1105 VIKSLIYALI
+1105 VFKSLIYALI

>member
-1 MQSPQ
+1 MQQQQQHQAASVANSTIINSAVGLTP
-6 PAHPSGSG
+6 PAPA
-14 SHTPVNPTSSLSS
+14 PAAALSNS
-27 VTGTAAGST
+27 
-36 STPIRINSA
+36 STPIRIGSA
-45 KHSGGGDSLLPSLGL
+45 KHAGGGDSLLPPVGNT
-60 AGGSGTGAST
+60 A
-70 SSHSMPGTPQQSSS
+70 SHSVPGTPQQQTPQASS
-84 VPTGSHLQLQTPS
+84 VPTASGSHLHLQT
-97 ATGGAVTPSG
+97 AGA
-107 LSMGASNQS
+107 LSMAASNQS
-116 LGVSVGAASS
+116 LGVNVGVGVGAGSNIS
-126 VGGISI
+126 GINI
-132 TPPNSAGLRQSTVFD
+132 TPPNSAGLRQSSVFD

-154 SLKVLLTK
+154 SQKVLLTK
-162 LPSNDS
+162 LPSTDS

-188 DGNVADK
+188 DGNPTDK

-212 RKNYRKEK
+212 RKNYRREK

-284 ACQVIERPSKKDG
+284 SCQVIERPSKKDG

-364 SSTAPSNTSYVGEPL
+364 SSTTPSSNYAGEPL
-379 LPVSHETQWSEA
+379 PVSNETQWSEA

-398 DHGKWGQFLA
+398 DH
-408 VPPDMESSRS
+408 
-418 DTSLPSRAQTPLLQQ
+418 
-433 LYSSAVS
+433 
-440 NWERTKRLPHF
+440 
-451 RHHSEQRKS
+451 
-460 SCSDASSC
+460 
-468 DYALGTQRKRRLL
+468 
-481 SPVSKSLSLGGTGA
+481 
-495 LGGSSSSEEN
+495 
-505 EDDYGDTSAG
+505 
-515 SLAPAPGP
+515 
-523 DPRPV
+523 
-528 SAPPECPLQP
+528 
-538 RFRLNVKDLD
+538 DLD

-563 ESESE
+563 ESDSESE
-568 SDAGEAV
+568 AAQE
-575 QDDTLE
+575 DDLDQVPCE
-581 PADCVE
+581 E
-587 TTYVPFTEEEFGE
+587 TCYVPFQEEEFGE

-657 LSKAVQEDDA
+657 LSRAVHEDDA

-672 IIVQWYMSSFYKKP
+672 IIVQWYLSGFYKKP

-698 ETFRCYWQHPSGSR
+698 ETFRCYWEHPNGSR
-712 TFYIA
+712 TYYIA

-755 SAVLEGAATMTLLP
+755 SAVLEGTATMTLLP
-769 RGECYTATTPYAH
+769 RGEIYTATTPYAH

-800 IECENTGYRTELEF
+800 IECENTGYKTELEF

-819 LGGSEST
+819 LGGADAT

-834 LGKETLATINGHW
+834 LGKETLATIQGHW
-847 DRECRIKDAK
+847 DKECRLKDLK
-857 TGEETLLFKVDADLR
+857 TGEEILLFKADADMR
-872 AKRLP
+872 SKRLT
-877 RYLVPVEAQEPHESQ
+877 RYLVPMEKQLPTESE
-892 RLWER
+892 RLWR
-897 VSESIA
+897 LVSEAIA

-915 VLEEKQRAAAK
+915 VLEESQRASAK
-926 ERSSIEAPY
+926 ERAENDKKHIPT
-935 VPNLF
+935 LF
-940 ELDSYGQW
+940 ELNDYGQW
-948 IYKYADLRPWDV
+948 IYKYSDLRPWDV
-960 RNDVRQYECQY
+960 RNDVRQYECDY
-971 KVLTQTRHKSVP
+971 KVITETRNKTVP
-983 IVHGAELMHPLR
+983 VVLGADKLIPLR
-995 SSIEPVA
+995 AE
-1002 RSHRQSGAASSKAPK
+1002 GSKAPK

-1035 QSPQGVV
+1035 QSPQGAV
-1042 KRSSS
+1042 KRGSNSAA
-1047 SSIRQINAA
+1047 IKQLTNAVEQMNA
-1056 LDQVNRVLEEHS
+1056 TLQSHT
-1068 KQLNDISRR
+1068 KQLNDITRR

-1083 APPAHLRHGAQ
+1083 APSSRHS
-1094 NMLGG
+1094 NVHELIGG
-1099 GVALST
+1099 GVSLST

-1115 GLTFSLILRWLFK
+1115 GLMVSLILRWLFK

>member
-1 MQSPQ
+1 MQSVQSP
-6 PAHPSGSG
+6 G
-14 SHTPVNPTSSLSS
+14 TPVNSGPAIAAAPPPPTASLPVIPFSSGVAS
-27 VTGTAAGST
+27 VGSGAAS

-45 KHSGGGDSLLPSLGL
+45 KHAGAGAGDSLAPS
-60 AGGSGTGAST
+60 AAH
-70 SSHSMPGTPQQSSS
+70 SHSMPGTPQQSSS
-84 VPTGSHLQLQTPS
+84 MPTGSQLPLPLP
-97 ATGGAVTPSG
+97 TGGGGGGSVTPTA

-126 VGGISI
+126 VSGISI
-132 TPPNSAGLRQSTVFD
+132 TPPNSAGLRQST
-147 FKFKRRP
+147 
-154 SLKVLLTK
+154 
-162 LPSNDS
+162 
-168 LSNSPAPSSPGIANW
+168 GIANW

-188 DGNVADK
+188 DGNLADK
-195 SAADA
+195 SAAEA

-212 RKNYRKEK
+212 RKNYRREK
-220 KRVASELMNS
+220 KRVASEMMNS

-284 ACQVIERPSKKDG
+284 SCQVIERPSKKDG
-297 FCFKLFHPM
+297 FCFKLFHPL

-357 ALLLRTN
+357 ALLLRSN
-364 SSTAPSNTSYVGEPL
+364 SSTGAAPSSSYVGDP

-398 DHGKWGQFLA
+398 EH
-408 VPPDMESSRS
+408 
-418 DTSLPSRAQTPLLQQ
+418 
-433 LYSSAVS
+433 
-440 NWERTKRLPHF
+440 
-451 RHHSEQRKS
+451 
-460 SCSDASSC
+460 
-468 DYALGTQRKRRLL
+468 
-481 SPVSKSLSLGGTGA
+481 
-495 LGGSSSSEEN
+495 
-505 EDDYGDTSAG
+505 
-515 SLAPAPGP
+515 
-523 DPRPV
+523 
-528 SAPPECPLQP
+528 
-538 RFRLNVKDLD
+538 DLD

-558 AMSGL
+558 VMSGL

-568 SDAGEAV
+568 SDGAEQV
-575 QDDTLE
+575 QEDGPE
-581 PADCVE
+581 QCQE
-587 TTYVPFTEEEFGE
+587 TSYVPITEEEFGE
-600 QGEQVEELA
+600 QQGEQVEELA

-648 SDSYYHADL
+648 SDSYYHADI
-657 LSKAVQEDDA
+657 LSKAVHEDDA

-672 IIVQWYMSSFYKKP
+672 LVVQWYLSSFYKKP

-698 ETFRCYWQHPSGSR
+698 ERFRCYWQHPTGSK

-769 RGECYTATTPYAH
+769 RGECYTASTPYAH

-819 LGGSEST
+819 LGGSDAT

-834 LGKETLATINGHW
+834 LGKETLATISGHW
-847 DRECRIKDAK
+847 DKECRIKDSK
-857 TGEETLLFKVDADLR
+857 TGEETLLFRADAEMR
-872 AKRLP
+872 SKRLT
-877 RYLVPVEAQEPHESQ
+877 RYLVPIEEQLPFESQ
-892 RLWER
+892 LLWQR
-897 VSESIA
+897 VSEAIA

-915 VLEEKQRAAAK
+915 VLEERQRAEAK
-926 ERSSIEAPY
+926 DRVSADLQYTPAI
-935 VPNLF
+935 F
-940 ELDSYGQW
+940 ELDNYGQW
-948 IYKYADLRPWDV
+948 VYKYADLRPWDS
-960 RNDVRQYECQY
+960 RNDVRQYECDY

-983 IVHGAELMHPLR
+983 IIHGGELMHPLR
-995 SSIEPVA
+995 PSLETIS
-1002 RSHRQSGAASSKAPK
+1002 RSQRQSNAGPGNQPGGTAAPK

-1035 QSPQGVV
+1035 QSPQGAV
-1042 KRSSS
+1042 KRSSTS
-1047 SSIRQINAA
+1047 AIKQLA
-1056 LDQVNRVLEEHS
+1056 LAVDQVNRVLEQHTR
-1068 KQLNDISRR
+1068 QLNEISQR

-1083 APPAHLRHGAQ
+1083 APSPSNMSMQSQHLW
-1094 NMLGG
+1094 GG
-1099 GVALST
+1099 GVSQST
-1105 VIKSLIYALI
+1105 VIKSLLYALI
-1115 GLTFSLILRWLFK
+1115 GLVVSLILRWLFK

>member
-1 MQSPQ
+1 MQQ
-6 PAHPSGSG
+6 PATPS
-14 SHTPVNPTSSLSS
+14 TPVNNAPS
-27 VTGTAAGST
+27 AAPVAGAGPAASAAPGAS

-45 KHSGGGDSLLPSLGL
+45 KQHGAAGGGDTLVHP
-60 AGGSGTGAST
+60 ATPH
-70 SSHSMPGTPQQSSS
+70 SHSMPGTPQQQPQSSS
-84 VPTGSHLQLQTPS
+84 VPTGGHLLQLQAPLPS
-97 ATGGAVTPSG
+97 AGAVTPSG

-126 VGGISI
+126 VSGISI
-132 TPPNSAGLRQSTVFD
+132 TPPNSAGLRQST
-147 FKFKRRP
+147 
-154 SLKVLLTK
+154 
-162 LPSNDS
+162 
-168 LSNSPAPSSPGIANW
+168 GIANW

-188 DGNVADK
+188 DGNLADK
-195 SAADA
+195 SAVDA

-212 RKNYRKEK
+212 RKNYRREK

-284 ACQVIERPSKKDG
+284 SCQVIERPSKKDG
-297 FCFKLFHPM
+297 FCFKLFHPL

-357 ALLLRTN
+357 ALLLRSN
-364 SSTAPSNTSYVGEPL
+364 SSTGTAPTSSYMGEP

-398 DHGKWGQFLA
+398 DH
-408 VPPDMESSRS
+408 
-418 DTSLPSRAQTPLLQQ
+418 
-433 LYSSAVS
+433 
-440 NWERTKRLPHF
+440 
-451 RHHSEQRKS
+451 
-460 SCSDASSC
+460 
-468 DYALGTQRKRRLL
+468 
-481 SPVSKSLSLGGTGA
+481 
-495 LGGSSSSEEN
+495 
-505 EDDYGDTSAG
+505 
-515 SLAPAPGP
+515 
-523 DPRPV
+523 
-528 SAPPECPLQP
+528 
-538 RFRLNVKDLD
+538 DLD

-558 AMSGL
+558 VMSGL

-568 SDAGEAV
+568 SDPA
-575 QDDTLE
+575 E
-581 PADCVE
+581 PAQEDAVEQQCVE
-587 TTYVPFTEEEFGE
+587 TSYVPFTEEEFGE

-672 IIVQWYMSSFYKKP
+672 LVVQWYLSSFYKKP

-698 ETFRCYWQHPSGSR
+698 ERFRCYWQHPSGSR

-819 LGGSEST
+819 LGGADAT

-847 DRECRIKDAK
+847 DKECRVKDSK
-857 TGEETLLFKVDADLR
+857 TGEETVLFKVDAETR
-872 AKRLP
+872 SKRLT
-877 RYLVPVEAQEPHESQ
+877 RYMVPLELQENNESQ
-892 RLWER
+892 RLWQR
-897 VSESIA
+897 VSEAIA

-915 VLEEKQRAAAK
+915 VLEERQRADAK
-926 ERSSIEAPY
+926 ERVSTDSIHMPD
-935 VPNLF
+935 LF

-948 IYKYADLRPWDV
+948 LYKYADLRPWDS
-960 RNDVRQYECQY
+960 RNDVRQYECQF

-983 IVHGAELMHPLR
+983 IVHGADMIHPLR
-995 SSIEPVA
+995 SSIETLS
-1002 RSHRQSGAASSKAPK
+1002 RTQRQSPAGQPLQPGGSVVPK

-1035 QSPQGVV
+1035 QSPQGAV

-1047 SSIRQINAA
+1047 SAIKQLA
-1056 LDQVNRVLEEHS
+1056 LAVDQVNRVLELHTR
-1068 KQLNDISRR
+1068 QLNEISQR

-1083 APPAHLRHGAQ
+1083 SPPPSNMSPLSLHL
-1094 NMLGG
+1094 LGG
-1099 GVALST
+1099 GVSQST
-1105 VIKSLIYALI
+1105 VIKSLVYALI

>member
-1 MQSPQ
+1 MQ
-6 PAHPSGSG
+6 PATPG
-14 SHTPVNPTSSLSS
+14 TPVNNSPLMINSSNTPAAPALAPGA
-27 VTGTAAGST
+27 TGGAS

-45 KHSGGGDSLLPSLGL
+45 KSHAGGGDTLAPS
-60 AGGSGTGAST
+60 TPH
-70 SSHSMPGTPQQSSS
+70 SHSTPGTPLQQQQSSS
-84 VPTGSHLQLQTPS
+84 VPTGSHLLQLQAPLPS
-97 ATGGAVTPSG
+97 AGGGGGGSVTPSG

-116 LGVSVGAASS
+116 LGISVGAASS
-126 VGGISI
+126 VSGISI
-132 TPPNSAGLRQSTVFD
+132 TPPNSAGLRQST
-147 FKFKRRP
+147 
-154 SLKVLLTK
+154 
-162 LPSNDS
+162 
-168 LSNSPAPSSPGIANW
+168 GIANW

-188 DGNVADK
+188 DGNLADK

-212 RKNYRKEK
+212 RKNYRREK

-284 ACQVIERPSKKDG
+284 SCQVIERPSKKDG
-297 FCFKLFHPM
+297 FCFKLFHPL

-364 SSTAPSNTSYVGEPL
+364 SSTGTAPSSSFVGEP

-398 DHGKWGQFLA
+398 DQ
-408 VPPDMESSRS
+408 
-418 DTSLPSRAQTPLLQQ
+418 
-433 LYSSAVS
+433 
-440 NWERTKRLPHF
+440 
-451 RHHSEQRKS
+451 
-460 SCSDASSC
+460 
-468 DYALGTQRKRRLL
+468 
-481 SPVSKSLSLGGTGA
+481 
-495 LGGSSSSEEN
+495 
-505 EDDYGDTSAG
+505 
-515 SLAPAPGP
+515 
-523 DPRPV
+523 
-528 SAPPECPLQP
+528 
-538 RFRLNVKDLD
+538 DLD

-558 AMSGL
+558 VMSGL

-568 SDAGEAV
+568 SDPAEPA
-575 QDDTLE
+575 QDDGVE
-581 PADCVE
+581 QQCEE

-609 EENKSLIWCI
+609 DENKSLIWCI

-672 IIVQWYMSSFYKKP
+672 LVVQWYLSSFYKKP

-698 ETFRCYWQHPSGSR
+698 ERFRCYWQHPSGSR

-769 RGECYTATTPYAH
+769 RGECYTATSPYAH

-819 LGGSEST
+819 LGGADAT

-847 DRECRIKDAK
+847 DKECRVKDSK
-857 TGEETLLFKVDADLR
+857 TGEETLLFRVDAETR
-872 AKRLP
+872 SKRLT
-877 RYLVPVEAQEPHESQ
+877 RHMVPLESQDPNESQ
-892 RLWER
+892 RLWQH
-897 VSESIA
+897 VSDAIA

-915 VLEEKQRAAAK
+915 VLEERQRADAK
-926 ERSSIEAPY
+926 ERASTESTHMPE
-935 VPNLF
+935 LF

-948 IYKYADLRPWDV
+948 LYKYADLRPWDS
-960 RNDVRQYECQY
+960 RNDVRQYECQF

-983 IVHGAELMHPLR
+983 IVHGAEMIHPLR
-995 SSIEPVA
+995 SSLETLS
-1002 RSHRQSGAASSKAPK
+1002 RTQRQSPAGQAIPAVSK

-1035 QSPQGVV
+1035 QSPQGAV

-1047 SSIRQINAA
+1047 SAIKQLA
-1056 LDQVNRVLEEHS
+1056 LAVDQVNRVLELHTR
-1068 KQLNDISRR
+1068 QLNEISQR

-1083 APPAHLRHGAQ
+1083 SPPSSSLSVQSHHL
-1094 NMLGG
+1094 LGG
-1099 GVALST
+1099 GVSQST
-1105 VIKSLIYALI
+1105 VFKSLIYALI

>member
-1 MQSPQ
+1 MQQ
-6 PAHPSGSG
+6 PATPS
-14 SHTPVNPTSSLSS
+14 TPVNNAPSAAPVAGAGPAASA
-27 VTGTAAGST
+27 AAGAS

-45 KHSGGGDSLLPSLGL
+45 KQHGAAGGGDTLVHP
-60 AGGSGTGAST
+60 ATPH
-70 SSHSMPGTPQQSSS
+70 SHSMPGTPQQQPQSSS
-84 VPTGSHLQLQTPS
+84 VPTGGHLLQLQAPLPS
-97 ATGGAVTPSG
+97 AGAVTPSG
-107 LSMGASNQS
+107 LGMGASNQS

-126 VGGISI
+126 VSGISI
-132 TPPNSAGLRQSTVFD
+132 TPPNSAGLRQST
-147 FKFKRRP
+147 
-154 SLKVLLTK
+154 
-162 LPSNDS
+162 
-168 LSNSPAPSSPGIANW
+168 GIANW

-188 DGNVADK
+188 DGNLADK
-195 SAADA
+195 SAVDA

-212 RKNYRKEK
+212 RKNYRREK

-284 ACQVIERPSKKDG
+284 SCQVIERPSKKDG
-297 FCFKLFHPM
+297 FCFKLFHPL

-357 ALLLRTN
+357 ALLLRSN
-364 SSTAPSNTSYVGEPL
+364 SSTGTAPTSSYMGEP

-398 DHGKWGQFLA
+398 DHGKWAQFLA
-408 VPPDMESSRS
+408 LPSAELDTSRS
-418 DTSLPSRAQTPLLQQ
+418 DTSLSAPRTPTPLLQQ

-440 NWERTKRLPHF
+440 NWERTKRLPRFGHQ
-451 RHHSEQRKS
+451 SEQRKTS
-460 SCSDASSC
+460 YSDASS
-468 DYALGTQRKRRLL
+468 AEQGMGGGLSMLQRKRRHL
-481 SPVSKSLSLGGTGA
+481 SPMSKSMSLGAT
-495 LGGSSSSEEN
+495 LCNSSSSE
-505 EDDYGDTSAG
+505 DDDEGYNHSQTG
-515 SLAPAPGP
+515 L
-523 DPRPV
+523 RPV
-528 SAPPECPLQP
+528 SAPPDCLMMP

-558 AMSGL
+558 VMSGL

-568 SDAGEAV
+568 SDPA
-575 QDDTLE
+575 E
-581 PADCVE
+581 PAQEDAVEQQCVE
-587 TTYVPFTEEEFGE
+587 TSYVPFTEEEFGE

-672 IIVQWYMSSFYKKP
+672 LVVQWYLSSFYKKP

-698 ETFRCYWQHPSGSR
+698 ERFRCYWQHPSGSR

-819 LGGSEST
+819 LGGADAT

-847 DRECRIKDAK
+847 DKECRVKDSK
-857 TGEETLLFKVDADLR
+857 TGEETVLFKVDAETR
-872 AKRLP
+872 SKRLT
-877 RYLVPVEAQEPHESQ
+877 RYMVPLELQENNESQ
-892 RLWER
+892 RLWQR
-897 VSESIA
+897 VSEAIA

-915 VLEEKQRAAAK
+915 VLEERQRADAK
-926 ERSSIEAPY
+926 ERVSTDSIHMPD
-935 VPNLF
+935 LF

-948 IYKYADLRPWDV
+948 LYKYADLRPWDS
-960 RNDVRQYECQY
+960 RNDVRQYECQF

-983 IVHGAELMHPLR
+983 IVHGADMIHPLR
-995 SSIEPVA
+995 SSIETLS
-1002 RSHRQSGAASSKAPK
+1002 RTKRQSPAGQPLQPGGSVVPK

-1035 QSPQGVV
+1035 QSPQGAV

-1047 SSIRQINAA
+1047 SAIKQLA
-1056 LDQVNRVLEEHS
+1056 LAVDQVNRVLELHTR
-1068 KQLNDISRR
+1068 QLNEISQR

-1083 APPAHLRHGAQ
+1083 SPPPSNMSPLSLHL
-1094 NMLGG
+1094 LGG
-1099 GVALST
+1099 GVSQST
-1105 VIKSLIYALI
+1105 VIKSLVYALI